1 MSKQLLKDSLGWG
14 FVLWLIG
21 YLLGIVLFFVL
32 PPSLIGW
39 AIMPVGMGITLWI
52 LLRRV
57 KRQALQYY
65 VILALAW
72 VAIALVCD
80 YIFIVKAISPPDGYY
95 KTDVFVYYTLTVVTP
110 LAVGWWKASRFD
122 VMQPA

>member
-32 PPSLIGW
+32 PPSVIGW
-39 AIMPVGMGITLWI
+39 AIMPVGISITLWI

-57 KRQALQYY
+57 KSQALQYY

-80 YIFIVKAISPPDGYY
+80 YMFIVKAIGPPDGYY
-95 KTDVFVYYTLTVVTP
+95 KIDVFVYYALTVVAP
-110 LAVGWWKASRFD
+110 LAIGWWKASRFD